1 MLRKIAI
8 TGPESSGKT
17 QLAEELAQH
26 FGANWVPEYARE
38 YLSGRTESY
47 SIDNIL
53 SIAKGQLK
61 WEEKMAQSSSNL
73 LFCDTDLTVTKVW
86 SQVVFKTCPK
96 WIEQKFHE
104 HHYDLYLLCYPD
116 IDWEHDLLRENPN
129 DRLKLF
135 NLYQK
140 ELESAQ
146 FNYRIVDGRGEERL
160 KNAINF
166 VNQLLTNSA

>member
-8 TGPESSGKT
+8 TGPESTGKT
-17 QLAEELAQH
+17 QLAEELAKY
-26 FGANWVPEYARE
+26 FDANWVPEHARE
-38 YLSGRTESY
+38 YLSGNTVSY
-47 SIDNIL
+47 SINDIL

-61 WEEKMAQSSSNL
+61 REEKMAQSSSNL
-73 LFCDTDLTVTKVW
+73 LFCDTDLTVTKIW
-86 SQVVFKTCPK
+86 AQLVFKTCPQ
-96 WIEQKFHE
+96 WIEQKFLE
-104 HHYDLYLLCYPD
+104 HNYDLYLLCYPD
-116 IDWEHDLLRENPN
+116 IDWEPDRLRENPN

-135 NLYQK
+135 DLYQK